1 MDMKEPFPAKSAS
14 PESPVTRLLVSWQS
28 GNPDALGELTPIVY
42 GELRRLAQSY
52 MSREGP
58 EHVLQPTALVHEAY
72 LRLVGLDVRWHGRQH
87 FFAVA
92 ARLMR
97 RILIDFARQQ
107 TAAKRGG
114 PERTVA
120 LDGLEIAI
128 EQASD
133 LLALDDALQ
142 RLAEMDER
150 KARVVEL
157 RFFAGLTIDETAE
170 VISVSH
176 ATVER
181 DLKLA
186 KAWLAREMDG

>member
-1 MDMKEPFPAKSAS
+1 MKETLPSTGAA
-14 PESPVTRLLVSWQS
+14 PESPVTRLLISWRA
-28 GNPDALGELTPIVY
+28 GNSAALDELTPMVY
-42 GELRRLAQSY
+42 SELRRLAQSY
-52 MSREGP
+52 MSREAP
-58 EHVLQPTALVHEAY
+58 EHMLQPTALVHEAY
-72 LRLVGLDVRWHGRQH
+72 LRLVGLDVNWHGRQH

-107 TAAKRGG
+107 AAAKRGG
-114 PERTVA
+114 PERPLA
-120 LDGLEIAI
+120 LDGLELAI
-128 EQASD
+128 EQATD

-142 RLAEMDER
+142 QLAAIDER

-157 RFFAGLTIDETAE
+157 RFFAGLTIDETADVLE
-170 VISVSH
+170 VSH

>member
-1 MDMKEPFPAKSAS
+1 MNESLPGPDAP
-14 PESPVTRLLVSWQS
+14 PESPVTRLLISWQS
-28 GNPDALGELTPIVY
+28 GNPEALDQLTPMVY
-42 GELRRLAQSY
+42 SELRRLAHSY

-58 EHVLQPTALVHEAY
+58 DHVLQPTALVHEAY

-107 TAAKRGG
+107 AAAKRGG
-114 PERTVA
+114 PERPIA

-128 EQASD
+128 EQATD
-133 LLALDDALQ
+133 LLALDDALK
-142 RLAEMDER
+142 RLAAMDER

-170 VISVSH
+170 VLTLSH

-186 KAWLAREMDG
+186 KAWLAREMDD